1 MRTHAEKG
9 GEIIKETFGHIG
21 DGEYEKWH
29 MRLQGIIMK
38 MERKRISAGLNRRAN
53 SVMCK
58 DYVGCRCI

>member
-38 MERKRISAGLNRRAN
+38 NGMEKGIRRGWPERIFRYVQGL
-53 SVMCK
+53 
-58 DYVGCRCI
+58 CR